1 MSHALADFDQDQKL
15 DIYMVGMGSTT
26 ARRLESLGLGRPGFE
41 NIQQARMKMGYGN
54 RLLLGQGGLA
64 YRQPDYNDWHG
75 RGGRGDVRRGISITM
90 GIATCMWPMDFS
102 ARNQL
107 GITVRNI
114 GGMIFITIKNVLK
127 RSCRWCSL
135 NASQV
140 LGAKSLG
147 MGTSIMCC

>member
-1 MSHALADFDQDQKL
+1 
-15 DIYMVGMGSTT
+15 
-26 ARRLESLGLGRPGFE
+26 
-41 NIQQARMKMGYGN
+41 MKMGYGN

-64 YRQPDYNDWHG
+64 YRQPDYNDRLARTGWAWG
-75 RGGRGDVRRGISITM
+75 CTPWDFDNDGDRDLYVANG
-90 GIATCMWPMDFS
+90 FL
-102 ARNQL
+102 RNQL